1 MELSSQNLKNG
12 IKVVIALGI
21 HLFPFR
27 TEKLSPTT
35 PMVLRKS
42 GRVGSRRLK
51 QAKAE
56 RGKGV
61 SRKAGSFFRMWLC
74 AIGISTER
82 RTRYAD
88 DADRADW
95 NGFFI

>member
-1 MELSSQNLKNG
+1 MSKEIQ
-12 IKVVIALGI
+12 VVIASGI
-21 HLFPFR
+21 HLYPYR
-27 TEKLSPTT
+27 TEKLSLTT

-56 RGKGV
+56 RKELV
-61 SRKAGSFFRMWLC
+61 ERLAPFFVCGC
-74 AIGISTER
+74 AIGISMEG